1 MSNITPFNFNGSSI
15 RTIEKDGEPWFVA
28 KDVADLLGYKNAAE
42 AIADH
47 CKFPNKTKGSEMLG
61 ASSYGDG
68 IDSGHSHNDLVRSW
82 IIIPERDVYRL
93 IMRSKLPEAEQFE
106 EWVVGT
112 VLPSIRKNGGYVA
125 NQEQLS
131 PEEILAQGILMAQ
144 KVMKEKEALISAQ
157 TNQIEQL
164 QPKAAFA
171 DQVSK
176 APDSVSLA
184 QAAKLIGTGRTRFLA
199 FLRKIG
205 WVTRKNEPYQA
216 KIEQGLL
223 DVKLGSWSH
232 PDHGLQQSVTALVT
246 GKGLIKLQQL
256 WSQDRSAA

>member
-15 RTIEKDGEPWFVA
+15 RTINKNSEPWFVA
-28 KDVADLLGYKNAAE
+28 KDVAELLNYSRSRD
-42 AIADH
+42 AIKQH
-47 CKFPNKTKGSEMLG
+47 CKGAVFHRLPSNSGIQEMQ
-61 ASSYGDG
+61 
-68 IDSGHSHNDLVRSW
+68 
-82 IIIPERDVYRL
+82 IIPERDVYRL

>member
-15 RTIEKDGEPWFVA
+15 RTIDKNGEPWFVA
-28 KDVADLLGYKNAAE
+28 KDVAELLGYSNTSKAINA
-42 AIADH
+42 H
-47 CKFPNKTKGSEMLG
+47 CKGV
-61 ASSYGDG
+61 
-68 IDSGHSHNDLVRSW
+68 DSCPTETGGQVRH
-82 IIIPERDVYRL
+82 IQIIPERDVYRL

-184 QAAKLIGTGRTRFLA
+184 QAAKLIGTGRNRFLT